1 MSGVNT
7 RFERAKSRLSKT
19 LIQISLWPWTSSR
32 NLIYCGATQGEHQE
46 SGTYA
51 VPCIQVRVKQ
61 LHLNLL
67 RYFTLH
73 PPRCLRCCGTVLSPS
88 LATPPPHT
96 HTQMVPCHWGVVNGG
111 CGFMDRPH
119 SSHPFP
125 VSHPTVYKTS
135 RAAWKKNFPTEE
147 FLVDENQC
155 LQDERVDCSSGCMRA
170 FVWDF
175 KGS

>member
-67 RYFTLH
+67 RYITLH

-88 LATPPPHT
+88 LATPPPTHT
-96 HTQMVPCHWGVVNGG
+96 HTNGPMSLRCCEWRVWFHGQTTFKPSIPSVSSYSLQNFSGSLKKKLSDGGV
-111 CGFMDRPH
+111 
-119 SSHPFP
+119 
-125 VSHPTVYKTS
+125 
-135 RAAWKKNFPTEE
+135 
-147 FLVDENQC
+147 L
-155 LQDERVDCSSGCMRA
+155 SG
-170 FVWDF
+170 
-175 KGS
+175 